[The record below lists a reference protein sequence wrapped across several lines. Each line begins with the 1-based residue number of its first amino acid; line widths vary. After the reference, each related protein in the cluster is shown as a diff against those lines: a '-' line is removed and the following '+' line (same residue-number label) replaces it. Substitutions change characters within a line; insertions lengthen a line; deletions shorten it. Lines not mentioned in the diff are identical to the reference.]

1 METEVQSSFN
11 HNCHHQVNLQ
21 KYNLPFLYLPKP
33 VWYYE
38 KVDTKGLLINLIG
51 LEPSLMLMQMRKF
64 PIQAKHCLI
73 YLLYNFIPC
82 DAIVCDDRDSLWLNK
97 EIKNLMVEKN
107 KAYKSHLRVNKSIFL
122 FEKFRAL
129 QNQLNTSIEDSK
141 EKVLF

>member
-1 METEVQSSFN
+1 
-11 HNCHHQVNLQ
+11 
-21 KYNLPFLYLPKP
+21 
-33 VWYYE
+33 
-38 KVDTKGLLINLIG
+38 
-51 LEPSLMLMQMRKF
+51 MRKF

-141 EKVLF
+141 ERCYSK